1 MFLGPGGSGK
11 SSLLA
16 GLMNTSLPNEAES
29 TVLVDTRTVSYKW
42 IASTDMGNFTWKL
55 YSDEDETKNLAAK
68 AHILA
73 KARIIANKLPMAM
86 ESPVTPDEPEDRV
99 SCLQSDTQTADS
111 NFSRNISK
119 IGQDYYKDV
128 VEQAKQGVEGTTE
141 VVMHIWDCGGQPIFL
156 DIISAFLTSRTM
168 FLLLFDGSIDLNSM
182 YQEKWHHKGQIILG
196 REQNTTHIQL
206 MKQWLQLIH
215 SSLVAKDNA
224 YGQSEQSQITTSC
237 IPKCPRAMVIGTRG
251 DEISS
256 AKFKTVAEKL
266 NEVCS
271 EAAFGDIVVDK
282 LIVDNTKAGKS
293 KDGEDPGYEHIRE
306 KINKFAY
313 DLKVNTPLAWV
324 AFRQVLQKAASE
336 HPIISYSQACIIAK
350 ECEIQKR
357 AILSVLHFYHQLGA
371 MLHYADIPSLANS
384 IIVKPQWLI
393 DQLCKLLKPEWY
405 GERPQHL
412 KRLWKVLEESGIL
425 TEVLYQEIW
434 QDCGLKGGGQALVDL
449 LEHFDLAHEMIN
461 CPGKMLYKGKNY
473 FMPCMLQS
481 QPKDK
486 SGENQLNDTR
496 EDPSF
501 TRKAA
506 TLLISF
512 NMGYV
517 PPGFFVRFIVQM
529 AKNKDCNPLLKV
541 YRDSITFQYKE
552 IDRIII
558 TESLTTIEV
567 NIRRIVMRKQCHV
580 VFKDSCLTL
589 CREITKTCEEVLHNW
604 MPTITMRIAFKC
616 TCSKSDREHFVLL
629 KPDTHQQST
638 LFCDQ
643 ESEYRLS
650 QEHKFWL
657 PPGKIPSV
665 SQIYTK

>member
-1 MFLGPGGSGK
+1 MHSEK
-11 SSLLA
+11 
-16 GLMNTSLPNEAES
+16 
-29 TVLVDTRTVSYKW
+29 
-42 IASTDMGNFTWKL
+42 
-55 YSDEDETKNLAAK
+55 DETRNLAAK
-68 AHILA
+68 AHIFA
-73 KARIIANKLPMAM
+73 HKLGMKSETNTVAPA
-86 ESPVTPDEPEDRV
+86 EKIFSLPKDRV
-99 SCLQSDTQTADS
+99 SCLKSEMQTDDLR
-111 NFSRNISK
+111 FSRIISEVK
-119 IGQDYYKDV
+119 QDYYKEL

-141 VVMHIWDCGGQPIFL
+141 IVMHIWDCGGQPIFL

-168 FLLLFDGSIDLNSM
+168 FLLLFDGSIDLNSV
-182 YQEKWHHKGQIILG
+182 YQEKWHHKGKIIPG

-224 YGQSEQSQITTSC
+224 YGQSEQSETKQSTESGNIL
-237 IPKCPRAMVIGTRG
+237 PKYPRAMIVGTRR
-251 DEISS
+251 DKITSE
-256 AKFKTVAEKL
+256 KFKTVAEKL

-293 KDGEDPGYEHIRE
+293 KDEEDPGYDHIRK
-306 KINKFAY
+306 KINKFAC

-324 AFRQVLQKAASE
+324 AFRQVLQKAAFE
-336 HPIISYSQACIIAK
+336 NPIISYSEACIIGKA
-350 ECEIQKR
+350 CEIRKS
-357 AILSVLHFYHQLGA
+357 AVPSVLHFYHQLGA
-371 MLHYADIPSLANS
+371 LLHYADIPSLANS

-405 GERPQHL
+405 GERPEHL

-449 LEHFDLAHEMIN
+449 LEHFDLAHEMID
-461 CPGKMLYKGKNY
+461 CPGKMLYKGRNY

-481 QPKDK
+481 QPTGK
-486 SGENQLNDTR
+486 NQPNNTI
-496 EDPSF
+496 DPSF

-529 AKNKDCNPLLKV
+529 AKNKDCNPILTKV
-541 YRDSITFQYKE
+541 YRDNITFQYKE

-558 TESLTTIEV
+558 TEYLTTIEV
-567 NIRRIVMRKQCHV
+567 YFLRIAMRKQCHV
-580 VFKDSCLTL
+580 LFKDSCLTL
-589 CREITKTCEEVLHNW
+589 CTEITKTCEEVLHNW
-604 MPTITMRIAFKC
+604 MPSITKQLAFKC
-616 TCSKSDREHFVLL
+616 TCSKSDREHFVFLE
-629 KPDTHQQST
+629 PDTHQQST

-643 ESEYRLS
+643 ESEYHLS

>member
-1 MFLGPGGSGK
+1 
-11 SSLLA
+11 
-16 GLMNTSLPNEAES
+16 
-29 TVLVDTRTVSYKW
+29 
-42 IASTDMGNFTWKL
+42 
-55 YSDEDETKNLAAK
+55 
-68 AHILA
+68 
-73 KARIIANKLPMAM
+73 M
-86 ESPVTPDEPEDRV
+86 E
-99 SCLQSDTQTADS
+99 TADS
-111 NFSRNISK
+111 NFSRNISQIK
-119 IGQDYYKDV
+119 QKFYKDL

-168 FLLLFDGSIDLNSM
+168 FLLLFDGSIDLNSV

-224 YGQSEQSQITTSC
+224 YEQSEQSETKQSTKSGNIL
-237 IPKCPRAMVIGTRG
+237 PKCPRAMIVGTRR
-251 DEISS
+251 DKITSENC
-256 AKFKTVAEKL
+256 KTVAEKF
-266 NEVCS
+266 NKVCS

-282 LIVDNTKAGKS
+282 LMVDNTKAGKS

-324 AFRQVLQKAASE
+324 AFRQVLQKAAFE
-336 HPIISYSQACIIAK
+336 HPIISYSEACIIAK
-350 ECEIQKR
+350 ECEIQES
-357 AILSVLHFYHQLGA
+357 AIPSVLHFYHELGA

-405 GERPQHL
+405 GERPEHL

-481 QPKDK
+481 QPEDMSVK
-486 SGENQLNDTR
+486 NQLNDTR

-529 AKNKDCNPLLKV
+529 AKNKDCNPLLTKV

-567 NIRRIVMRKQCHV
+567 NIRRIVMRKQCNV
-580 VFKDSCLTL
+580 VFKDSCSSL
-589 CREITKTCEEVLHNW
+589 CREITETCEEVLHNW
-604 MPTITMRIAFKC
+604 MPSIEKQLAFKC
-616 TCSKSDREHFVLL
+616 TCSKSDKEHFVLL

-643 ESEYRLS
+643 ESEYHLS